1 MPRMIDADALVE
13 RLKKSHEYHARTSR
27 EEVLLARDIRI
38 IKEQPTI
45 DAEPVRHG
53 TWKLLPNGD
62 GICDQCNVI
71 LKNVWDED
79 GWLHFCSCCGA
90 KMDGGE
96 ACGTAQTQ
104 PNGKGCEMRITAAEA
119 GKDEQTRI

>member
-1 MPRMIDADALVE
+1 MRLIDADALMRRLCVQCDVE
-13 RLKKSHEYHARTSR
+13 SHEATCDPDECFVYNVIVYDA
-27 EEVLLARDIRI
+27 
-38 IKEQPTI
+38 PTI

-62 GICDQCNVI
+62 GVCDQCHVI

-90 KMDGGE
+90 KMDGG
-96 ACGTAQTQ
+96 GS
-104 PNGKGCEMRITAAEA
+104 
-119 GKDEQTRI
+119 DE

>member
-1 MPRMIDADALVE
+1 MRLIDADELAVD
-13 RLKKSHEYHARTSR
+13 
-27 EEVLLARDIRI
+27 VLRI
-38 IKEQPTI
+38 TIVGPAVAAYADAVLCLMQRAPTI

-62 GICDQCNVI
+62 GICDQCHVI

-90 KMDGGE
+90 KMDGGVS
-96 ACGTAQTQ
+96 
-104 PNGKGCEMRITAAEA
+104 
-119 GKDEQTRI
+119 DE

>member
-1 MPRMIDADALVE
+1 MRVIDADAL
-13 RLKKSHEYHARTSR
+13 R
-27 EEVLLARDIRI
+27 EAVKQKGTASELIWCVAEIDRA
-38 IKEQPTI
+38 PTI

-62 GICDQCNVI
+62 GVCDQCHVI

-90 KMDGGE
+90 KMDGGVS
-96 ACGTAQTQ
+96 
-104 PNGKGCEMRITAAEA
+104 
-119 GKDEQTRI
+119 DD